1 MPIDL
6 TKIASCRIHPAIGI
20 ARVGDHPTE
29 FFIGPET
36 PGNYTPPPSYKEGTL
51 PAIKRQG
58 ARFRIFAYNAAG
70 TPLGELSPAQA
81 TITWKVHLVNAKAEW
96 DRFAGRKGET
106 LPLNQRRPNEQRN
119 KSVKTGRESL
129 IIDGGVHTAG
139 PNQTARFTGQFRNTP
154 VELGEIRCDGD
165 GRLVVLGGFGKS
177 DTVTGSII
185 THYANNDGWH
195 DDTSDG
201 PVQASVVLSNGAAP
215 DVAPAWVIVA
225 PPDFAPAI
233 SSVVTLWDVAQDV
246 ATTRGLL
253 ATPGKPSFTNDVYP
267 ILSRTMFHNWVSELA
282 MRGHGQGTS
291 ADFSARWANLANASD
306 ANKGQREFVLRHVRN
321 PRLLAKVV
329 GGTATPQEK
338 TAAKSQANESFM
350 PALSGDSG
358 DSTSGS
364 PDTWLAL
371 TKRQYDILTLWKDG
385 TFTPDWTGIPAAPP
399 PSITPEGLDR
409 AALESCTG
417 GPFFPG
423 IECGWIV
430 RHAEIYAPTEIARLN
445 PANLKAGDMTKR
457 MAVPWQADFFECQQH
472 WWPSQR
478 PDNVFGE
485 AEFSR
490 LMQLDQ
496 QIAQAAPG
504 SPERATLE
512 QNRAELLALRT
523 SWWPDAW
530 PQNDGA
536 GGENKGDR
544 AMVDRWHK
552 LGFVV
557 PKESDTGTVF
567 VNTEAV
573 P

>member
-6 TKIASCRIHPAIGI
+6 TRIASCKIHPAIGI
-20 ARVGDHPTE
+20 ARVGNHPTE

-36 PGNYTPPPSYKEGTL
+36 PGRYDPPSSYKSGTP

-58 ARFRIFAYNAAG
+58 ARFRVFAYDAAG
-70 TPLGELSPAQA
+70 VPLGELSPAEA
-81 TITWKVHLVNAKAEW
+81 AITWKVHLVNAKAEW
-96 DRFAGRKGET
+96 DLFDGRSGEL
-106 LPLNQRRPNEQRN
+106 LPLNGRRPNVQRN
-119 KSVKTGRESL
+119 SGVVTGRESL
-129 IIDGGVHTAG
+129 IIDGGVRTVG
-139 PNQTARFTGQFRNTP
+139 PNQAARFSGQFRNSP
-154 VELGEIRCDGD
+154 VELGEVSCGPD

-177 DTVTGSII
+177 ETVTGSII
-185 THYANNDGWH
+185 TNYANNDGWH
-195 DDTSDG
+195 DDISDG
-201 PVQASVVLSNGAAP
+201 PVDASVVLTSGAKFDA
-215 DVAPAWVIVA
+215 VAAWVIVA

-233 SSVVTLWDVAQDV
+233 NNVVTMWDVVQDV

-253 ATPGKPSFTNDVYP
+253 AAPLNPSFTKDVYP
-267 ILSRTMFHNWVSELA
+267 ILSRAILHQWLSELA
-282 MRGHGQGTS
+282 SRGHAPGAQG
-291 ADFSARWANLANASD
+291 DFSLQWTKLADSSD
-306 ANKGQREFVLRHVRN
+306 ANKSMRQFVFKFIRN

-329 GGTATPQEK
+329 DGTATPQER
-338 TAAKSQANESFM
+338 TAANAQANIRFM

-364 PDTWLAL
+364 PATWLTL

-385 TFTPDWTGIPAAPP
+385 AFKPDWIGIPTAPP
-399 PSITPEGLDR
+399 ASITPEGLDR

-417 GPFFPG
+417 GAFFPG

-430 RHAEIYAPTEIARLN
+430 RNRDIYAPLEIARLN

-478 PDNVFGE
+478 PDKVFGE
-485 AEFSR
+485 ADFAR

-496 QIAQAAPG
+496 KIAQSAPG
-504 SPERATLE
+504 SAERATLE
-512 QNRAELLALRT
+512 GQRAEVLKTRN

-530 PQNDGA
+530 PQNDNVQP
-536 GGENKGDR
+536 ERKGDR

-557 PKESDTGTVF
+557 PKESAAATAF
-567 VNTEAV
+567 VSTEV
-573 P
+573 VT